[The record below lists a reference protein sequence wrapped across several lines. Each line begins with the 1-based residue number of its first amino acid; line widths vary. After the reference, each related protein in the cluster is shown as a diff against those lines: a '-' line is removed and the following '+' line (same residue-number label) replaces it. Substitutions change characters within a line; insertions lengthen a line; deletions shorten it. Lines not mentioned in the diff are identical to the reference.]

1 MGQTGRVDSAVAKL
15 SISVSRYSSS
25 STASCL
31 RPYFRFEIVKAV
43 RSYVVPGLSLAHAS
57 QSPRGTDSMYI
68 CACGMGFNSS
78 MASFGARSHHWFPN
92 ILLRNTR
99 WKSIAGDNMD
109 RNDVFNLAN
118 CTQRRVSRLIPKTQP
133 ATIQPITCLNLIMYP
148 GTYVVMP
155 QILAAMR
162 WVCCRF
168 STLYSGC
175 SASISRDKSEKSV
188 SVRKAGA
195 P

>member
-99 WKSIAGDNMD
+99 WKSIAGDSMD

>member
-99 WKSIAGDNMD
+99 WKSIAGDSMD

-118 CTQRRVSRLIPKTQP
+118 CTQRRVSRLMPS
-133 ATIQPITCLNLIMYP
+133 ATHNHPPSTCLNLIMYP

-175 SASISRDKSEKSV
+175 SASISRDKSDEKSV
-188 SVRKAGA
+188 SVRKARA